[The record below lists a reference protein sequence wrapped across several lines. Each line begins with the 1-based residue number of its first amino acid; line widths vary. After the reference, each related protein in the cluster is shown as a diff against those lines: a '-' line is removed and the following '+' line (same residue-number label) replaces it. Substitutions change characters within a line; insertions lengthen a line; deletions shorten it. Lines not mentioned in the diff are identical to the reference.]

1 MSRQKAFVN
10 ADVTTLHAAQPRARG
25 VLVRDGRVERL
36 IEGVPVGLPRDV
48 EIVDCGGAALLPGFH
63 DCHVHLTDTG
73 LLAGPYDMRDCADVA
88 SMLRRVGELCTN
100 QASSDPLYAGNF
112 DEQLIAE
119 RRAPTRAELDRV
131 APDRPVLLTRVDG
144 HSSVVNSA
152 ALHALELGALEGVE
166 RDEAGALTGRLRA
179 QANAAAQNGIFARLS
194 DASKRAADE
203 RAAGIALRA
212 GITTAH
218 NVIVGDE
225 PLERLEAQYR
235 SDAALPLRVISKT
248 CSTDVRKVKRLGR
261 RVFGGDIFV
270 DGSIGSRTA
279 AVGHAYRDGAGEG
292 ILYFTREQ
300 LAELFDE
307 AAEAGLSLG
316 VHAIGDRAIE
326 AAIAAWETVIGKRGA
341 LTNVRPSID
350 HFEIATHDQIVR
362 AAACGMLCS
371 VQPAFD
377 HLWGGADGMYARR
390 LGEPTATTM
399 NLFASAKL
407 AGCVICGGSDS
418 PVTPFS
424 ALLGIHGLM
433 NHHVAAERFNA
444 GGALRAYTADAA
456 MLSFDEQRRGVIAP
470 GFDADFTIVERSPD
484 AVPRET
490 VKDLRVLM
498 TVVAGEIRWDS
509 NAAASN

>member
-25 VLVRDGRVERL
+25 VLVRDGRIERL

-63 DCHVHLTDTG
+63 DCHVHFTDTG
-73 LLAGPYDMRDCADVA
+73 LLAGPYDMRDCGDVA
-88 SMLRRVGELCTN
+88 SMLGRVGELCAS

-112 DEQLIAE
+112 DEQLLAE
-119 RRAPTRAELDRV
+119 HRPPTRAELDRV

-152 ALHALELGALEGVE
+152 ALHALDVGALEGVE
-166 RDEAGALTGRLRA
+166 LDEAGVPTGQLRA
-179 QANAAAQNGIFARLS
+179 AANYAAQNGIFARLS
-194 DASKRAADE
+194 DASKRAADA
-203 RAAGIALRA
+203 RAAGVALRA

-235 SDAALPLRVISKT
+235 GDAALPLRVISKT
-248 CSTDVRKVKRLGR
+248 CSSDVGKVKRLGR

-279 AVGHAYRDGAGEG
+279 AVSHPYRDGAGEG
-292 ILYFTREQ
+292 ILYFTRQQ
-300 LAELFDE
+300 LTELFDE
-307 AAEAGLSLG
+307 ASEAGLSLG

-326 AAIAAWETVIGKRGA
+326 ETIAAWEAVIAKRGP
-341 LTNVRPSID
+341 LTSVRPSID
-350 HFEIATHDQIVR
+350 HFEIATSDQIVR
-362 AAACGMLCS
+362 AANCGMLLS

-377 HLWGGADGMYARR
+377 QLWGGTDGMYTRR
-390 LGEPTATTM
+390 LGEPVAVTM
-399 NLFASAKL
+399 NLFASAKV

-418 PVTPFS
+418 PVTSFS

-433 NHHVAAERFNA
+433 NHHVAAERFSA
-444 GGALRAYTADAA
+444 ADALRAYTADAA
-456 MLSFDEQRRGVIAP
+456 KLSFDELRRGIIAP
-470 GFDADFTIVERSPD
+470 GFDADFAILERSPD

-490 VKDLRVLM
+490 VKDLRVVM

-509 NAAASN
+509 RL